1 VTRADPEWP
10 WLSHRVRP
18 PRRSLPTSRA
28 SLCGHESKHAVD
40 RPSILP
46 RVRAQLGD
54 RPEHRRPQFRPSTRD
69 RLMTR
74 LCLFG
79 DGPAV
84 PGGSRCRKHRGTP
97 NREGPNPYTR
107 SYREERKRIL
117 TPDAVCYLCGGA
129 PTPTDPL
136 EADHV
141 VPLSLGGEHRGNLRP
156 AHRSCNRRK
165 GGARG

>member
-1 VTRADPEWP
+1 M
-10 WLSHRVRP
+10 
-18 PRRSLPTSRA
+18 
-28 SLCGHESKHAVD
+28 
-40 RPSILP
+40 I
-46 RVRAQLGD
+46 
-54 RPEHRRPQFRPSTRD
+54 
-69 RLMTR
+69 R

-84 PGGSRCRKHRGTP
+84 PNGSRCRRHGGHP
-97 NREGPNPYTR
+97 NQQGPNPYTR

-129 PTPTDPL
+129 PTPDDPL

-141 VPLSLGGEHRGNLRP
+141 LPLSLGGEHHGNLRP

-165 GGARG
+165 GGANRVRGR